1 MTTRV
6 LLVEDEPIAR
16 RHLRELLG
24 EFEWMTCVGEAGDGR
39 TALELIDSLRPDLVF
54 LDIELPE
61 LSGLEVLRRMTHD
74 PDIVITTAYDRYA
87 VAAFELEAVDYLLK
101 PFGPE
106 RLRKT
111 AERLLRTASAS
122 GDAPAPAGAAAR
134 ARDVLEQLADGSR
147 PTRLFVRDRGRVVH
161 VPIGEIERL
170 EAQDDYVAVIT
181 RGRRYLV
188 YLGMAEFEE
197 RLDPRSFVR
206 IHRSHIVNLDYVAA
220 FATHDPTRLEVQMRD
235 GTRLL
240 ASRTRSKTLHH
251 LRRPLTT
258 RSEKKKIIGRGQALL
273 QILVEPVESDDRA
286 NDGDRV
292 AGVSTYDDSG
302 ENGGAANDHQLRAL
316 IVVLAGRIRR
326 GRFRLDVLHRH
337 ARRFNRRA
345 GWCGRRLCDGG
356 RYRCRSRRREC
367 RVLRAQRS
375 DDQRNRAEREKN
387 RTIDA

>member
-16 RHLRELLG
+16 RHLRDLLE

-39 TALELIDSLRPDLVF
+39 TALELIDSLRPNLVF

-111 AERLLRTASAS
+111 AARLLRTAS
-122 GDAPAPAGAAAR
+122 GDAPAPAVAAAR

-147 PTRLFVRDRGRVVH
+147 PTCLFVRDRGKVVH

-206 IHRSHIVNLDYVAA
+206 IHRSHMVNLDYVAA

-240 ASRTRSKTLHH
+240 ASHARSKMLRH
-251 LRRPLTT
+251 LVQTPL
-258 RSEKKKIIGRGQALL
+258 
-273 QILVEPVESDDRA
+273 
-286 NDGDRV
+286 
-292 AGVSTYDDSG
+292 
-302 ENGGAANDHQLRAL
+302 
-316 IVVLAGRIRR
+316 
-326 GRFRLDVLHRH
+326 
-337 ARRFNRRA
+337 
-345 GWCGRRLCDGG
+345 
-356 RYRCRSRRREC
+356 
-367 RVLRAQRS
+367 
-375 DDQRNRAEREKN
+375 
-387 RTIDA
+387 